1 MCVKKEAG
9 SRRQGA
15 ESLLLA
21 ACCLLLILTDLA
33 GCAANQTP
41 TGIAAVSPT
50 VASPTPS
57 PSPSPTPTLTA
68 LPTVPAA
75 MTSGPTRR
83 PATATSPSA
92 ALSTPSA
99 TASRTATPSPTATVT
114 FTPSP
119 SATAT
124 QTNTP
129 RPPTPTIT
137 PTKTITPTP
146 SPTLTPTPMF
156 TPTPLPTAV
165 GAAAKGVVNI
175 LLIGLDSTA
184 NLRGQNT
191 DVIIVVSV
199 NKDTKQVAM
208 LSIPRD
214 LWVYIP
220 TIGWQRI
227 NVAHRKGYSTGYPGD
242 GPGLLMRTVEVNLG
256 IPIDHWARV
265 DFTGFTRVVDELG
278 GVDMVVPCPVNLRY
292 KPPTSDQE
300 EEMWLQPG
308 VYHMDGATALR
319 YVRTRRDTTDFDR
332 ARRQQQFL
340 KAMWYQLKDQFKGF
354 DIVSKIGDLWSAL
367 RDSVKTDMNLGDILS
382 LAPVALDLKPQR
394 IRSRYIGPAQTIGWT
409 TSEGWEVL
417 LPDYEKIQQL
427 VASLYAPSASAEDQ
441 IESEGARIQVRNGTY
456 RPQLAQI
463 AADQLR
469 WHGLKVVDTGP
480 ADTPDYK
487 QTQIVVFTDKPK
499 AVELLAQ
506 LLKVQPQNIIRQPDP
521 DQPADILVILGQDYD
536 PCR

>member
-1 MCVKKEAG
+1 M
-9 SRRQGA
+9 
-15 ESLLLA
+15 A
-21 ACCLLLILTDLA
+21 ACCLLLLLSTLA
-33 GCAANQTP
+33 GCSVAPTP
-41 TGIAAVSPT
+41 TGMAAISPT
-50 VASPTPS
+50 VAGPTPS
-57 PSPSPTPTLTA
+57 PTFSPTPTLTA
-68 LPTVPAA
+68 LPTLPAA
-75 MTSGPTRR
+75 ATSGPTRR
-83 PATATSPSA
+83 PATAIPSA
-92 ALSTPSA
+92 APPTPSA
-99 TASRTATPSPTATVT
+99 TASRTATATATPVLSRSPEPGAGL
-114 FTPSP
+114 TPSP
-119 SATAT
+119 SATAAPT
-124 QTNTP
+124 STP
-129 RPPTPTIT
+129 RPPAPTIT
-137 PTKTITPTP
+137 PTETITPTP

-156 TPTPLPTAV
+156 SPTPLPTAV

-191 DVIIVVSV
+191 DVLIVVSV

-227 NVAHRKGYSTGYPGD
+227 NVAHRKGYSTGYPGE
-242 GPGLLMRTVEVNLG
+242 GPGLLMQTIEVNLG

-278 GVDMVVPCPVNLRY
+278 GVDMVVTCPINLRY

-300 EEMWLQPG
+300 EEMWLEPG

-319 YVRTRRDTTDFDR
+319 YVRTRRDATDFDR

-340 KAMWYQLKDQFKGF
+340 KAMWNQLKDQLKGL
-354 DIVSKIGDLWSAL
+354 DLVPKIGDLWSAL
-367 RDSVKTDMNLGDILS
+367 KDSIKTDMNLGDLLS
-382 LAPVALDLKPQR
+382 LAPVALDLKPSR
-394 IRSRYIGPAQTIGWT
+394 IRSRYIGPGQTTGWT

-417 LPDYEKIQQL
+417 LPDYEKIQQV
-427 VASLYAPSASAEDQ
+427 VAGLYAPPAPAEDQ
-441 IESEGARIQVRNGTY
+441 IESEGARIQVWNGTY

-469 WHGLKVVDTGP
+469 WNGLGVVDTGP
-480 ADTPDYK
+480 ADTPNYK
-487 QTQIVVFTDKPK
+487 QTQIIVFRDRPK
-499 AVELLAQ
+499 ALERLVQ
-506 LLKVQPQNIIRQPDP
+506 LLRVQPQNIIQQPDL
-521 DQPADILVILGQDYD
+521 DQPADIRVILGQDYD